1 MIESFIIQNYRCY
14 RVKTEITFIASNK
27 EGGKT
32 KGLPPVWFKEINGK
46 KILRLLLCVGLNGTG
61 KSKLFSALNYLR
73 MVATAKPQKPS
84 DKPEYRPFL
93 LDDISSTKPTELT

>member
-14 RVKTEITFIASNK
+14 RDKTEISFIASNK

-32 KGLPPVWFKEINGK
+32 KDIPPVWFKEINGK

-61 KSKLFSALNYLR
+61 K
-73 MVATAKPQKPS
+73 VH
-84 DKPEYRPFL
+84 FL
-93 LDDISSTKPTELT
+93 SF